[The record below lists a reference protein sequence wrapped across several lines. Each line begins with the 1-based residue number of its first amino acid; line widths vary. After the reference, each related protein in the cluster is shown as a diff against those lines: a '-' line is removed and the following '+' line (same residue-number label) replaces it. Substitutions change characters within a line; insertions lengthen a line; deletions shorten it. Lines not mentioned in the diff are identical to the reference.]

1 MKVAIVLTTR
11 WWRASIDQDG
21 YCSAL
26 KRRGHEPVLYC
37 LGNDAG
43 EADFPVIEISQK
55 EMDDAAYW
63 GRQGIDIAIV
73 FNWLRGSRLLNALQA
88 AGTRTITRADSD
100 GIASVRVFPKE
111 TLGSC
116 LSSAKDV
123 WGQLREG
130 VHWLR
135 RYFRLSREEDEE
147 LLATVAASDAVVI
160 ESEEAAENLIKI
172 LGYYEREDLKGR
184 IKVVPHSVK
193 DEFLTARIGSA
204 ERAPLI
210 FCGGRWDDMQKD
222 APLLLRTIQRLL
234 VERNDLRFV
243 LAGPGMEEFASL
255 KGNPRVRLAGM
266 IEREELRS
274 VLAEAR
280 CLMASSRWETQPIGS
295 LEALCVGTTIV
306 APALPG
312 FVALAD
318 HGASGTL
325 AKRRDVAELAQAALA
340 EMQLWEQKRRRPVE
354 IVQKWR
360 GQVSNEAVVEG
371 LLASAS

>member
-26 KRRGHEPVLYC
+26 KRMGHDAVLYC

-43 EADFPVIEISQK
+43 EADFPVVELSPE
-55 EMDDAAYW
+55 EMSDAGYW
-63 GRQGIDIAIV
+63 RRQGVDIAIV
-73 FNWLRGSRLLNALQA
+73 FNWLRGSRMLSALQA

-116 LSSAKDV
+116 LSSAKNV
-123 WGQLREG
+123 GGQLREG

-135 RYFRLSREEDEE
+135 RYVRLSREEDED
-147 LLATVAASDAVVI
+147 LLATVTASDAVVI

-172 LGYYEREDLKGR
+172 LGYYGRNDLRGR
-184 IKVVPHSVK
+184 VKVVPHSVK
-193 DEFLTARIGSA
+193 DEFLTASIGSA
-204 ERAPLI
+204 VRAPLI
-210 FCGGRWDDMQKD
+210 FCGGRWDDVQKD
-222 APLLLRTIQRLL
+222 APLLLATIQRLL
-234 VERNDLRFV
+234 TERDDLKFV
-243 LAGPGMEEFASL
+243 LAGPGMKEFSVLA
-255 KGNPRVRLAGM
+255 GNPRVRLAGV
-266 IEREELRS
+266 IGREEVREILT
-274 VLAEAR
+274 EAR

-295 LEALCVGTTIV
+295 LEALCLGTTIV

-318 HGASGTL
+318 DGASGTL
-325 AKRRDVAELAQAALA
+325 AAHRDASHLAKAALV
-340 EMQLWEQKRRRPVE
+340 EMHLWEQKRRQPEE
-354 IVQKWR
+354 IAGKWR
-360 GQVSNEAVVEG
+360 RKVSNDAVITG
-371 LLASAS
+371 LLESVS

>member
-21 YCSAL
+21 YCAAL
-26 KRRGHEPVLYC
+26 KRMGHEPALYC

-43 EADFPVIEISQK
+43 EADFPVIEASQE
-55 EMDDAAYW
+55 EMTDAEYW
-63 GRQGIDIAIV
+63 RNQRIDIAIV
-73 FNWLRGSRLLNALQA
+73 FNWLRGARMLEALQA
-88 AGTRTITRADSD
+88 GETKTITRADSD

-111 TLGSC
+111 TLGLC
-116 LSSAKDV
+116 LSSAKDS
-123 WGQLREG
+123 WGRLREG
-130 VHWLR
+130 VHWMR

-172 LGYYEREDLKGR
+172 LAYYGRDDLKGR
-184 IKVVPHSVK
+184 VKVVPHSVK
-193 DEFLTARIGSA
+193 NEFLTARIGSA

-210 FCGGRWDDMQKD
+210 FCGGRWDDVQKD

-234 VERNDLRFV
+234 AERDDLRFM
-243 LAGPGMEEFASL
+243 LAGPGMKEFAPL
-255 KGNPRVRLAGM
+255 AGNPRVRLAGV
-266 IEREELRS
+266 IGREELREF
-274 VLAEAR
+274 LAEAR

-306 APALPG
+306 APELPG

-325 AKRRDVAELAQAALA
+325 AKRRDASELAKATLV
-340 EMQLWEQKRRRPVE
+340 EMQLWEQRRRHPEEVAR
-354 IVQKWR
+354 KWR
-360 GQVSNEAVVEG
+360 SRVSNEAVVKG
-371 LLASAS
+371 LIASVS